1 MGAVTMAAAVT
12 VVDASTA
19 LSDFDFTTTTPLAE
33 RTDLGE
39 WVPGDLS
46 VWGGNRRGVLDLL
59 LAQVASPG
67 LSALSVA
74 FAAFAV
80 AFACG
85 LWPVS
90 RCRVATV
97 QG

>member
-1 MGAVTMAAAVT
+1 MRAVTMAAAVT

-19 LSDFDFTTTTPLAE
+19 LSDFDFASTTPLAE

-59 LAQVASPG
+59 LAQVTSPG
-67 LSALSVA
+67 LSALLAV
-74 FAAFAV
+74 FAVFAV
-80 AFACG
+80 AVACC
-85 LWPVS
+85 LLTVDCLPVA
-90 RCRVATV
+90 RC
-97 QG
+97 